1 MNTGMCNHNQSILRK
16 FILKYSIDSIDM
28 LYCVYVVII
37 SDFVFLN
44 KKNGVFSSKDATAQV
59 DKIELIYYITQ

>member
-44 KKNGVFSSKDATAQV
+44 KKMAYFQV
-59 DKIELIYYITQ
+59 KTQQHK

>member
-28 LYCVYVVII
+28 LYRVYVVII

-44 KKNGVFSSKDATAQV
+44 KKMVYFQV
-59 DKIELIYYITQ
+59 KKQQHK

>member
-16 FILKYSIDSIDM
+16 FIVKYSIDSIDM

-44 KKNGVFSSKDATAQV
+44 KKMVYFQV
-59 DKIELIYYITQ
+59 KTQQHK

>member
-1 MNTGMCNHNQSILRK
+1 MNTGMCNHNQSMLRK

-28 LYCVYVVII
+28 LYHVYAVII

-44 KKNGVFSSKDATAQV
+44 KKNGVISSKDTTAQV
-59 DKIELIYYITQ
+59 EKIELISYITQ